1 MANTAEVINFPVPV
15 VALQEL
21 RVADLDDGFTRIA
34 NELLEA
40 VMRAGLSQHQLLV
53 FIAVMRKTYGFN
65 KKSDWV
71 SNEQL
76 SELTGILPHKC
87 SAAKSVLVKRGV
99 LTQTG
104 RVIGINKTVSEW
116 SSLPVKGTEKRPY
129 LKKVTLPESGKKSLP
144 ESGNAYYPN
153 QVNTKDKHTKDNK
166 DNINNP
172 PKSPRAVSFDASAV
186 QLPDWLSAEIW
197 SSWVAYRRDLKKPIK
212 SQQTVTQAIN
222 LLDRCRMNGYSPD
235 EIINQSIANG
245 WQGLF
250 EPKGARPQRRQESRV
265 TERFADKDYGKT
277 ELPDWMRDQQ

>member
-1 MANTAEVINFPVPV
+1 MANTAELINFPVPV

-40 VMRAGLSQHQLLV
+40 VMHAGLSQHQLLV
-53 FIAVMRKTYGFN
+53 FMAVMRKTYGFN

-71 SNEQL
+71 SNEQI
-76 SELTGILPHKC
+76 SVLTGILPHKC
-87 SAAKSVLVKRGV
+87 SAAKSVLVKRGI

-116 SSLPVKGTEKRPY
+116 SSLPVKGKEKKPY

-222 LLDRCRMNGYSPD
+222 LLDRCRQNGYSPD

-250 EPKGARPQRRQESRV
+250 DPKGSRPQRRQESRV

-277 ELPDWMRDQQ
+277 EIPDWMRDQK